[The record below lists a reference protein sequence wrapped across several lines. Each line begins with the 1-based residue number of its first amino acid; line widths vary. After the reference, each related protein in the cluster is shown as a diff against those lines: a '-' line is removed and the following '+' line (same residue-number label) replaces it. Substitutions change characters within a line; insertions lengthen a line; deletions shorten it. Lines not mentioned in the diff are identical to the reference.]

1 MSTVYRA
8 DHCGSL
14 IRPEKLRQARADFV
28 HGRIDHSRLK
38 EVEDAAIRDVLA
50 LQREVGL
57 DVYSDGEFRRGFWL
71 SAISEEFFEGLENEG
86 IDYVRYP
93 FLQGKSIQDADLLV
107 PPNPIVKSKLR
118 RKKRITGDEIPLMK
132 NAAPGVFKI
141 TIPSPVTLSRASYKA
156 GVSESAYPTWS
167 GFFEDYTRLVADEIR
182 DLVNDGVKYIQL
194 DAPHYTRFM
203 IPERRSQLTALG
215 VDLAEELK
223 AAIAAENTCLRAAKA
238 DGVTT
243 AVHICLGTFILGV
256 QGPLGGAG
264 DYDEDITARL
274 INELDADVFLIE
286 YSERVGSL
294 ESLRGVGK
302 GKTISLGILNV
313 RDAHVEA
320 EDEVLRKVE
329 TAAKY
334 VPVDRLSLCPNC
346 GFSGGAADAFVT
358 EDIEKRKLAVLARVA
373 DRVWN

>member
-1 MSTVYRA
+1 MSTVFRA

-38 EVEDAAIRDVLA
+38 EVEDTAIRDVLD
-50 LQREVGL
+50 LQKEAGL

-71 SAISEEFFEGLENEG
+71 SAISEEFFDGLENEG

-118 RKKRITGDEIPLMK
+118 RKKRITGDEIPLLK

-156 GVSESAYPTWS
+156 GISESAYPTWRE
-167 GFFEDYTRLVADEIR
+167 FFEDYTRLVADEIR
-182 DLVNDGVKYIQL
+182 DIVNDGVKYVQL

-203 IPERRSQLTALG
+203 IPERRNQLTSLG
-215 VDLAEELK
+215 IDLADELK
-223 AAIAAENTCLRAAKA
+223 AAIAAENACLRAAKA

-256 QGPLGGAG
+256 PGALGGAG
-264 DYDEDITARL
+264 DYDEDVTARL

-294 ESLRGVGK
+294 ESLRGIGK

-313 RDAHVEA
+313 RDPRVES

-334 VPVDRLSLCPNC
+334 VPVERLSLCPNC
-346 GFSGGAADAFVT
+346 GFSGGAIDAFVT